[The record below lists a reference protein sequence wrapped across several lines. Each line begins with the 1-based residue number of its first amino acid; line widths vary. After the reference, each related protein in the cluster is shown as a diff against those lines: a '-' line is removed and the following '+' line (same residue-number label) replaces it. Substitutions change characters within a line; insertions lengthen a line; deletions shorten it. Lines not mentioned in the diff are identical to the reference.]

1 MGRRRPPGLDCD
13 KEAAMTDTMHWVG
26 TWTAAPAPGEGAAF
40 SNHTLRMIPRVSI
53 GGRVLRVRISNAYG
67 ARPLAIGAAY
77 VGLRSTGPGVVPS
90 SNRRLTFGRETSA
103 TIAAGAL
110 IVSDPV
116 ELAVEP
122 LADVAV
128 SVHLPGDLPASF
140 GITGRYAR
148 QTNYVSPPGDFAAEE
163 VMPVGRLTDDWYFV
177 CGVDVLAPRQ
187 TGAIVAVGDSLTDA
201 NISTHDGHHSWPS
214 QLARRLMARPS
225 GRPMAVMN
233 QGLGGNRILHD
244 IRGDSGLRRFDR
256 DVLAQPGVTHTIIML
271 GTNDLRNR
279 PGKAEEEV
287 TAPQMIAGLKQFA
300 VRGQARG
307 IKVIGGT
314 LTPFEN
320 ETFLPGAW
328 NPRREAVRQAVNEW
342 LRKAEG
348 FDAIIDFDRAL
359 RDPAHPTQMLPIYDC
374 GEHLHGE
381 HGRIARSLGERL
393 IVVDRVEVAGRARV
407 LHEIGPRE
415 LLYPDLRQRVAFL
428 HVFPVA
434 PGGRHRF
441 LLCLSP

>member
-1 MGRRRPPGLDCD
+1 M
-13 KEAAMTDTMHWVG
+13 ATNTMHWVG

-53 GGRVLRVRISNAYG
+53 GGSRLRVRISNAFG
-67 ARPLAIGAAY
+67 TRPLAIGAAR
-77 VGLRSTGPGVVPS
+77 VGVRSTGPAVVPG
-90 SNRRLTFGRETSA
+90 SNRRLTFGGEPGA
-103 TIAAGAL
+103 MIAAGAL
-110 IVSDPV
+110 VVSDPV
-116 ELAVEP
+116 ELEFAP
-122 LADVAV
+122 LSDLAV

-148 QTNYVSPPGDFAAEE
+148 QTNYVSPPGNFAAEE
-163 VMPVGRLTDDWYFV
+163 TMPVGRLTDDWYFV
-177 CGVDVLAPRQ
+177 CGVDVVAPRE

-214 QLARRLMARPS
+214 QLARRLMARPR
-225 GRPMAVMN
+225 GRAMAVMN

-279 PGKAEEEV
+279 PGKPEEEV
-287 TAPQMIAGLKQFA
+287 TAPQMIAGLKQFGL
-300 VRGQARG
+300 RGRALG

-328 NPRREAVRQAVNEW
+328 NPRREAVRQEVNEW
-342 LRKAEG
+342 LRKADD
-348 FDAIIDFDRAL
+348 FDAIVDFDRAL
-359 RDPAHPTQMLPIYDC
+359 RDPDHPTRMLPIYDC
-374 GEHLHGE
+374 GDHLHPSDLGYRAM
-381 HGRIARSLGERL
+381 GDAIDLSLFE
-393 IVVDRVEVAGRARV
+393 
-407 LHEIGPRE
+407 
-415 LLYPDLRQRVAFL
+415 
-428 HVFPVA
+428 
-434 PGGRHRF
+434 
-441 LLCLSP
+441 